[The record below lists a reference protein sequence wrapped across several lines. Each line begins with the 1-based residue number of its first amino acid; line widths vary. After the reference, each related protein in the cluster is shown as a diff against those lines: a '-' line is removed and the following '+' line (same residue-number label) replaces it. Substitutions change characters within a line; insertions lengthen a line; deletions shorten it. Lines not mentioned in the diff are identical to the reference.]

1 MSLQQRTAIR
11 RASGMGGCA
20 ALAICLLAAPVRS
33 QGQQP
38 PDAERPTFR
47 AGVETVV
54 VSVTVRDRQSRLVTT
69 LAREDFRLLVDGRPV
84 NIEVFTKERR
94 PLMLGILLST
104 SQESSV
110 ARMRDV
116 GRALVDALEPAEFAA
131 VGTYA
136 LEIAISPFA
145 TSDRSVLHRVLNEE
159 IWPGFLHTPVSSAV
173 AAMIRAMPKDR
184 GKPVVVVAGSDYAQR
199 CDYRPCLSES
209 DAGERALHEGV
220 VIYGIVNRT
229 KEPPT
234 QVGAFPVAKMS
245 AATGGGYLFLTGKED
260 LGPLMAQVVEELR
273 HEYLLGFTP
282 PVADGREHSVKVE
295 VAKPGHR
302 AIAHVT
308 RKAARK

>member
-1 MSLQQRTAIR
+1 MSVRHRTAIH
-11 RASGMGGCA
+11 RACDLCGWA
-20 ALAICLLAAPVRS
+20 AWSILLLAAPLGS
-33 QGQQP
+33 QGPPP

-54 VSVTVRDRQSRLVTT
+54 VSVTVRDRRSRLVTT

-84 NIEVFTKERR
+84 NIEVFTNERR

-104 SQESSV
+104 SHESGV

-145 TSDRSVLHRVLNEE
+145 TSDRAVLHRVLNEE
-159 IWPGFLHTPVSSAV
+159 IWPGLMHTPVSPAV
-173 AAMIRAMPKDR
+173 AAMVHAMPKDR

-209 DAGERALHEGV
+209 DAGERALQEGV

-260 LGPLMAQVVEELR
+260 LGPLMAQVTEELR

-295 VAKPGHR
+295 VARPDHR
-302 AIAHVT
+302 AMARI
-308 RKAARK
+308 ARKVRQ